1 VLRAEGLV
9 VRDARGLPAVDG
21 VSFDVR
27 RGEIFGIAGV
37 QGNGQTELVEALVG
51 LRPLAGGRVT
61 WPGVTGP
68 DPGPRTIREHGTAH
82 IPEDRQRDGLLL
94 NFSIADNLILCAA
107 DRAPFARWGQRI
119 EVAILHHARA
129 LMRTFDIRAHSEHT
143 PVETLSG
150 GNQQKVILAR
160 ELSGE
165 VRLVIANQPT
175 RGLDVG
181 AVEEIHARLRALR
194 AAGAGILLVS
204 TELDEL
210 RALADRIAVLSRG
223 RLVAT
228 LPAAETTSPQL
239 GLLMAGTAP

>member
-1 VLRAEGLV
+1 VLRAEDLV
-9 VRDARGLPAVDG
+9 IRDARGLPAVDG
-21 VSFDVR
+21 VSFDVH

-51 LRPLAGGRVT
+51 LRPLAGGRVA

-94 NFSIADNLILCAA
+94 TFSIADNLILCAA

-119 EVAILHHARA
+119 EAAILHHARA
-129 LMRTFDIRAHSEHT
+129 LMRTFDIRARSEHT

-194 AAGAGILLVS
+194 ATGVGILLVS

-223 RLVAT
+223 HLVAT
-228 LPAAETTSPQL
+228 LPAAETTPQQL
-239 GLLMAGTAP
+239 GLLMAGTVR